1 VPGSS
6 DIGPPPGRVDD
17 ALAAAL
23 RLAETVDDACTAV
36 VDHLVAIGLAMPSL
50 YLERGGRLRCYAV
63 RGYWQVFDG
72 MPADAGVIGRT
83 YRTGQPSVI
92 RGVTDAAHYLQAVP
106 GIVDEI
112 CVPIQLGS
120 HVVGALNVESTTG
133 LDAGC
138 LDALSLVTAAFAD
151 RLTELG
157 GPPQESPAQRLARHA
172 TALACVEE
180 LFALEAAVLRAATDL
195 SGMDSAVLVR
205 LLPGGLLRVSAA
217 AGAVGRD
224 FATTAGHDALA
235 HIASWVEQ
243 GTSSWSLGD
252 PDGYGF
258 SGHEALKAA
267 GAAAVVVVPLAAAGE
282 RLGLLMVAHRDR
294 MVPPTEVVELV
305 ELLGAHAGTCLR
317 TLQVIDELRLQASR
331 DPLTGLG
338 HHATYQAALSTALAM
353 PAHDQRVAVVM
364 LDLDGFKSVND
375 GFGHLVGDRLLR
387 DSARVLATAL
397 RREDRLFRVGG
408 DEFAAVLPV
417 DGVEE
422 AFAVAQRMHAAVR
435 TSLPGTT
442 VSVGVALALP
452 GEDAASVVSRADAAL
467 YAVKRGGRD
476 GVRLAA
482 GPDEQLRPA
491 AG

>member
-1 VPGSS
+1 MAASY
-6 DIGPPPGRVDD
+6 DTGPRLPPASADT
-17 ALAAAL
+17 LAAAL
-23 RLAETVDDACTAV
+23 SRAGTVDEACTAV
-36 VDHLVAIGLAMPSL
+36 VDHLVSLGLAMPSL

-72 MPADAGVIGRT
+72 MPADAGVIGHT
-83 YRTGQPSVI
+83 YRSGQPSVI
-92 RGVTDAAHYLQAVP
+92 RGVTDATHYLQAVP
-106 GIVDEI
+106 GVLDEI
-112 CVPIQLGS
+112 CVPIRLGS
-120 HVVGALNVESTTG
+120 RVVGALNVESTTG
-133 LDAGC
+133 LDEGC
-138 LDALSLVTAAFAD
+138 LDVLGVAAAAFAV

-172 TALACVEE
+172 TALAGLEE
-180 LFALEAAVLRAATDL
+180 LPALEAAVLDAATDL

-205 LLPGGLLRVSAA
+205 LLPGGFLRVTAA
-217 AGAVGRD
+217 TGAVGRD
-224 FATTAGHDALA
+224 LAASASHDALT
-235 HIASWVEQ
+235 HIATWVEQ

-282 RLGLLMVAHRDR
+282 RLGVLMVAHRDR

-317 TLQVIDELRLQASR
+317 TLQVMEELRLQASR

-338 HHATYQAALSTALAM
+338 HHATYQAALRTALAI
-353 PAHDQRVAVVM
+353 PAQDQRVAVVM
-364 LDLDGFKSVND
+364 LDLDSFKLVND

-387 DSARVLATAL
+387 DSARVLGTAL
-397 RREDRLFRVGG
+397 RRDDRLFRIGG

-417 DGVEE
+417 DSVEE

-435 TSLPGTT
+435 TNLRGTT
-442 VSVGVALALP
+442 VSVGVALASP
-452 GEDAASVVSRADAAL
+452 GEDPASLVARADAAL

-482 GPDEQLRPA
+482 DPEQLRPA